1 MTGGSLCRKDGSNNM
16 RSLKHHE
23 LNFYLKYLEDPKKKR
38 RRREFAA
45 AFFPALGIA
54 LLIIGSAFS
63 LKIQERSLTEQ
74 IALQRAAAEERRD
87 TARAAEE
94 YASGAKIF
102 RTETDRVAL
111 FKLIRESY
119 PVIGTSEIE
128 TVIACSS
135 PDMSVT
141 DISCTQSEG
150 SMIFTL
156 QVRNVSNI
164 PDYVRRLKATELFSQ
179 VTYSGYSERP
189 DGSYTVE
196 AVMKRQPVYDDSS
209 FYGYINESVKNR

>member
-1 MTGGSLCRKDGSNNM
+1 MKA
-16 RSLKHHE
+16 LKRHE
-23 LNFYLKYLEDPKKKR
+23 LNFYTKYLEDPKKSR

-45 AFFPALGIA
+45 AFFPALTAA
-54 LLIIGSAFS
+54 LLIAGSALS
-63 LKIQERSLTEQ
+63 LAFQERSLTTQ
-74 IALQRAAAEERRD
+74 IAFERAAAEEKRD
-87 TARAAEE
+87 RANAAAQYEKGADIFSAE
-94 YASGAKIF
+94 
-102 RTETDRVAL
+102 TERISL

-135 PDMSVT
+135 PDMSIT

-156 QVRNVSNI
+156 QVKNVSNI
-164 PDYVRRLKATELFSQ
+164 PDYVRRLKATELFSR
-179 VTYSGYSERP
+179 VTYSGYSERA

-196 AVMKRQPVYDDSS
+196 AVMKRSPVYDDSS

>member
-1 MTGGSLCRKDGSNNM
+1 MKM
-16 RSLKHHE
+16 LKRHE
-23 LNFYLKYLEDPKKKR
+23 LNLYLKYREDPKKKR
-38 RRREFAA
+38 RRREFAS
-45 AFFPALGIA
+45 AFFPAVIIV
-54 LLIIGSAFS
+54 LLIIFSAVS

-87 TARAAEE
+87 TAAA
-94 YASGAKIF
+94 ASGYISAANIF
-102 RTETDRVAL
+102 HAETDRISL
-111 FKLIRESY
+111 FKLIRDSY
-119 PVIGTSEIE
+119 PVIGTNEIE
-128 TVIACSS
+128 TVLSCSS

-141 DISCTQSEG
+141 DISCSRSEG
-150 SMIFTL
+150 KMVFTL
-156 QVRNVSNI
+156 QVRNVENI

-179 VTYSGYSERP
+179 VTYSGYSQKA

>member
-1 MTGGSLCRKDGSNNM
+1 MKA
-16 RSLKHHE
+16 LKRHE
-23 LNFYLKYLEDPKKKR
+23 LNFYTKYLEDPKKKR

-45 AFFPALGIA
+45 AFFPALIIA
-54 LLIIGSAFS
+54 LLIAGSALS
-63 LKIQERSLTEQ
+63 LAYQERSLTSQ
-74 IALQRAAAEERRD
+74 IALQRAAAEEKRD
-87 TARAAEE
+87 RAAA
-94 YASGAKIF
+94 ASRYEKSGDIF
-102 RTETDRVAL
+102 RAETDRVAL

-119 PVIGTSEIE
+119 PVIGTNEIE

-150 SMIFTL
+150 RMIFTL
-156 QVRNVSNI
+156 QVRNVANI
-164 PDYVRRLKATELFSQ
+164 PDYVRRLKATELFTQ
-179 VTYSGYSERP
+179 VTYSGYSERA

-196 AVMKRQPVYDDSS
+196 AVMKRCPVYDDSS

>member
-1 MTGGSLCRKDGSNNM
+1 M
-16 RSLKHHE
+16 RALKRHE
-23 LNFYLKYLEDPKKKR
+23 LNLYIKYLEDPKKKR

-54 LLIIGSAFS
+54 LLILGSALS

-87 TARAAEE
+87 TARAASE
-94 YASGAKIF
+94 YASGANILQA
-102 RTETDRVAL
+102 ETNRVSL

-119 PVIGTSEIE
+119 PVIGTNEIE
-128 TVIACSS
+128 TVISCSS

-150 SMIFTL
+150 EMIFTL
-156 QVRNVSNI
+156 LVRNVENI
-164 PDYVRRLKATELFSQ
+164 PDYVKRLKATELFSQ
-179 VTYSGYSERP
+179 VTYSGYSERA
-189 DGSYTVE
+189 DGSYTVQ
-196 AVMKRQPVYDDSS
+196 AVMKRCPVYDDSN
-209 FYGYINESVKNR
+209 FYEYINESVKSR